1 MTAVQS
7 FSNPTADGW
16 KLEINLSKFK
26 TPKRSDRWGVLLEPS
41 A

>member
-26 TPKRSDRWGVLLEPS
+26 TPNGQT
-41 A
+41 AGGFY